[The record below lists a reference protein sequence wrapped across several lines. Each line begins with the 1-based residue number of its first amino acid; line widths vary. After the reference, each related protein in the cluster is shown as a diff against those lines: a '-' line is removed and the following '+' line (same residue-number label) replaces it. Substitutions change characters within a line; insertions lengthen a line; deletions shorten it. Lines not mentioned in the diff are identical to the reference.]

1 MSITR
6 RQFLTNVGLSLAA
19 SALVSARGMSMGE
32 DRQPAS
38 NALDDWSA
46 VRNQFNL
53 SREYIHLA
61 TFALASH
68 PRPVREAIEKYRRAL
83 DENPFLVLERGL
95 WGTDAENLPRKVR
108 RAAANYVGGQLEEIA
123 LTEIGRAHV

>member
-19 SALVSARGMSMGE
+19 SALVSARAMSMGE

-38 NALDDWSA
+38 NALDDWSS

-53 SREYIHLA
+53 SREYIHL
-61 TFALASH
+61 LNSISD
-68 PRPVREAIEKYRRAL
+68 PNSRISSLRIE
-83 DENPFLVLERGL
+83 VS
-95 WGTDAENLPRKVR
+95 
-108 RAAANYVGGQLEEIA
+108 
-123 LTEIGRAHV
+123 